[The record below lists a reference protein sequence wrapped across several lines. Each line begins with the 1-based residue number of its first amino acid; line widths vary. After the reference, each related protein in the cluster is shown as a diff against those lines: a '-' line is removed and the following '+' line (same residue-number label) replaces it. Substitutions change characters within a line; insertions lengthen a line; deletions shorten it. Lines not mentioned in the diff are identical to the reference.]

1 MNTMKRL
8 MVFAA
13 AVALIATTTLGG
25 AQEKKKGGK
34 RGKRKAEAGFVK
46 LFNGKDLS
54 GWVGNTTGY
63 KVIDGVMTWES
74 GGNIYTEKEFSDFHI
89 RFDYKVPPG
98 GNNGL
103 GIRAPL
109 TGDAAYQGMEIQILD
124 DAAEKFKTI
133 KPYQHCGSIYGT
145 VAAEQGHLKP
155 AGEWNHM
162 EVIAQGTKIKVML
175 NGATVTD
182 ADIKPF
188 IESGQTP
195 DHKAHPGLKNEK
207 GHIGFLGHGDKVCFR
222 NIEIKDLAQ
231 GAKTV
236 AKK

>member
-1 MNTMKRL
+1 MKTMKRL
-8 MVFAA
+8 MVMT
-13 AVALIATTTLGG
+13 AVVAFISVATLGQ
-25 AQEKKKGGK
+25 AQEKKKGK
-34 RGKRKAEAGFVK
+34 RGRKKADAGFVA

-63 KVIDGVMTWES
+63 KVVDGVMTWES

-89 RFDYKVPPG
+89 KLDYKVPVG

-103 GIRAPL
+103 GIRTPL
-109 TGDAAYQGMEIQILD
+109 QGDAAYVAMEIQILD
-124 DAAEKFKTI
+124 DAAEKFKAI

-145 VAAEQGHLKP
+145 VASEPGHLKP

-188 IESGQTP
+188 IESGKTI
-195 DHKAHPGLKNEK
+195 DGKAHPGLKNEK
-207 GHIGFLGHGDKVCFR
+207 GHIGFLGHGDKVSFR
-222 NIEIKDLAQ
+222 NIMIKDLSQSAEMQ
-231 GAKTV
+231 